1 MQCVAVIRDPVFV
14 AYKFLSMYEK
24 SDVRLAKFELS
35 FFQESQDPKEQKEET
50 PALSGPCGVASWWTE
65 IGHFEV

>member
-1 MQCVAVIRDPVFV
+1 
-14 AYKFLSMYEK
+14 MYEK

>member
-1 MQCVAVIRDPVFV
+1 
-14 AYKFLSMYEK
+14 MYEK

-50 PALSGPCGVASWWTE
+50 PALSGPYGVASWWME